1 MLAEPLLK
9 NWDEILRIAARHGT
23 FDVRV
28 FGSQARGETKQD
40 SDLDLLVDVGPNRSP
55 WFPTGMIADLEELLD
70 YEVDVVTSDSL
81 HWFVRDQILKEVKP
95 LWRMTAYTWS
105 KSVNV

>member
-9 NWDEILRIAARHGT
+9 NRDEILRIAARHGA
-23 FDVRV
+23 FNVRI

-40 SDLDLLVDVGPNRSP
+40 SDLDLLVEVGPDRSP
-55 WFPTGMIADLEELLD
+55 WFPAGIIADLEELLG

-81 HWFVRDQILKEVKP
+81 HWFVRDQIL
-95 LWRMTAYTWS
+95 
-105 KSVNV
+105 

>member
-9 NWDEILRIAARHGT
+9 NRDEILRIAARHGA
-23 FDVRV
+23 FNVRI

-40 SDLDLLVDVGPNRSP
+40 SDLDLLVEVGPDRSP
-55 WFPTGMIADLEELLD
+55 WFPAGMIADLEELLG

-81 HWFVRDQILKEVKP
+81 HWFVRDQIL
-95 LWRMTAYTWS
+95 
-105 KSVNV
+105 

>member
-9 NWDEILRIAARHGT
+9 NRDKILRFAARHGA
-23 FDVRV
+23 FNVRV

-40 SDLDLLVDVGPNRSP
+40 SDLDLLVEVGLDRSP
-55 WFPTGMIADLEELLD
+55 WFPAGMIADLEELLG

-81 HWFVRDQILKEVKP
+81 HWFVRDQILKEAKP
-95 LWRMTAYTWS
+95 L
-105 KSVNV
+105 

>member
-9 NWDEILRIAARHGT
+9 NRDEILRIAARHGA
-23 FDVRV
+23 FNVRI

-40 SDLDLLVDVGPNRSP
+40 SDLDLLVEVGPDRSP
-55 WFPTGMIADLEELLD
+55 WFPAGMIADLEELLG

-81 HWFVRDQILKEVKP
+81 HWFVRDQILKEAKP
-95 LWRMTAYTWS
+95 L
-105 KSVNV
+105 

>member
-9 NWDEILRIAARHGT
+9 NRDEILRIAARHGA
-23 FDVRV
+23 FNVRV

-40 SDLDLLVDVGPNRSP
+40 SDLDLLVEVGPDRSP
-55 WFPTGMIADLEELLD
+55 WFPAGMIADLEELLG

-81 HWFVRDQILKEVKP
+81 HWFVRDQILKEAKP
-95 LWRMTAYTWS
+95 L
-105 KSVNV
+105 